1 MPVFGYHIFA
11 LHYTLVYLFIL
22 DAYAWF
28 PQQDDRSAQDA
39 LEAGDLTFPH
49 CTEEE
54 PWARC

>member
-39 LEAGDLTFPH
+39 LEAGDLTSPH

-54 PWARC
+54 P